1 MLRARRWEIVAFS
14 VTCCSLAALAAF
26 QRWPGLNP
34 SSLYL
39 DDQWAASLIKAG
51 SPGIWW
57 EIMPQ
62 IPLGFLLIIK
72 ALFHAGGRTD
82 LSLQILSFVCGLLQ
96 VPAMGLVAWMLTGRM
111 SLGLLAAALCVLCP
125 GFGEFAT
132 RVKPYTLESLLTTA
146 IIGLSIPWA
155 RRGDVKAL
163 RTLICAA
170 LASLMFS
177 FTVLVVSVCLVGTIY
192 AFHAWNERRVVRCW
206 AEAGWIAALVVG
218 SILTYLF
225 MARKQ
230 TNWSLIEFWEPYYL
244 PWQSA
249 RATLNFLGAK
259 GLDAIR
265 LAFPETLSAYVP
277 WLVAAGLVGALAVKE
292 TRLIGLAFMSF
303 YAALLIMAALKMY
316 PMGGGRTDIF
326 GYPVSLLA
334 ATSVFVPVLRAK
346 RIGRAVGALAALATL
361 LLVWEGKDRRFPYI
375 NANDSKAAIQFLAG
389 HIRDEDGLIVY
400 PHANWA
406 IAYYGKWPYRV
417 IPDDRVANNFS
428 TMILRDR
435 TLTLPSGVGRIQY
448 WNHPDVLAPFL
459 EDFASH
465 EIPAIYYLST
475 SNPIDLG
482 VAQLFHNHAYRI
494 DPNNSFGMFTVTK
507 FVKVH

>member
-1 MLRARRWEIVAFS
+1 MPTEALATKDVPGDPSDSAGLARVRLPLLRASGPHKVQHSLRRGPDHTVGNRTPTEHLLLSGVPGSAPWSQVMLRARRWEIVAFS

-34 SSLYL
+34 ASLYL
-39 DDQWAASLIKAG
+39 DDQWVASLIKAG
-51 SPGIWW
+51 SLGIWW

-72 ALFHAGGRTD
+72 ALFHSGGRTA
-82 LSLQILSFVCGLLQ
+82 LSMQIL
-96 VPAMGLVAWMLTGRM
+96 
-111 SLGLLAAALCVLCP
+111 
-125 GFGEFAT
+125 
-132 RVKPYTLESLLTTA
+132 
-146 IIGLSIPWA
+146 
-155 RRGDVKAL
+155 
-163 RTLICAA
+163 
-170 LASLMFS
+170 
-177 FTVLVVSVCLVGTIY
+177 SVCLVGTIY
-192 AFHAWNERRVVRCW
+192 AFHACNERRVVRSW

-277 WLVAAGLVGALAVKE
+277 WLVAAGLVGALVVKE

-303 YAALLIMAALKMY
+303 YAALVVMAALKMY

-417 IPDDRVANNFS
+417 IPDDRVATNFS

-435 TLTLPSGVGRIQY
+435 PMT
-448 WNHPDVLAPFL
+448 
-459 EDFASH
+459 
-465 EIPAIYYLST
+465 
-475 SNPIDLG
+475 
-482 VAQLFHNHAYRI
+482 
-494 DPNNSFGMFTVTK
+494 
-507 FVKVH
+507 